1 MSFKSVRKKINA
13 KTWKKLQRFA
23 YIFYALLYLHVLI
36 LNLEGAQEGSIR
48 NVVNVIAYSIIFI
61 GYLVIR
67 IRKYLIIKK
76 KLKAT
81 FSMNLV
87 SIFIFLILIGAIIN
101 TAYPRLNAEESSID
115 SSIQMAQETN
125 EDDYLEE
132 IVSAKLDGEYVNGE
146 YTASA
151 YGYDGN
157 VTMTITIKDNT
168 IVNIEGSTEE
178 SIAKYYKKASDKVIS
193 QIISTGQTQVDA
205 VTGAT
210 YSSEAIMEAVQKA
223 LEEAKK

>member
-1 MSFKSVRKKINA
+1 
-13 KTWKKLQRFA
+13 
-23 YIFYALLYLHVLI
+23 
-36 LNLEGAQEGSIR
+36 
-48 NVVNVIAYSIIFI
+48 
-61 GYLVIR
+61 
-67 IRKYLIIKK
+67 
-76 KLKAT
+76 
-81 FSMNLV
+81 MNLV